1 MSSVDTSNSTSAGAA
16 LGATSPTGKVAS
28 ASEQTDRFLK
38 LLVTQMQNQ
47 DPLNPMDNAQVTTQM
62 AQISTVSGID
72 DLNKSIA
79 AMGSTLFTS
88 QSMQAASLIGK
99 DVLIPGKTL
108 TLDADGKTS
117 AGFALAGT
125 ADKVSVDIKDANGK
139 VVDTIDLGKQSP
151 GRVTFDWTSAK
162 KNATGLTFEVNATLK
177 GVKVDTQAMI
187 ADKVIAVYADGGQ
200 LAVELDKTGVVSYSD
215 IKAISS

>member
-1 MSSVDTSNSTSAGAA
+1 MSTTVDSATSASSLLGAA
-16 LGATSPTGKVAS
+16 GGTKKQT

-47 DPLNPMDNAQVTTQM
+47 DPLNPMDNAQITTQM

-79 AMGSTLFTS
+79 AMGNTLFTS

-99 DVLIPGKTL
+99 NVLIPGKTL

-117 AGFALAGT
+117 AGFALAGP

-187 ADKVIAVYADGGQ
+187 ADKVLAVYADGGQ
-200 LAVELDKTGVVSYSD
+200 LAVELDKSGVVSYSD
-215 IKAISS
+215 IKAIAS